1 MRNDKYRQNNYKPL
15 YDDFL
20 RLDSKSFEFTIRDPF
35 PKKNNRTI
43 ENEKENY
50 ETANISKNNYKPLCL

>member
-20 RLDSKSFEFTIRDPF
+20 RSDSKSFEFTIRDLF
-35 PKKNNRTI
+35 PKKTTGQLKTR
-43 ENEKENY
+43 KNY